1 MGRTRLLLPR
11 KASAGGSEEGAG
23 VLGVWVGAGS
33 RLPCLA
39 GAASCWHKATWL
51 GPLLVGHIYA
61 LSSSALAARS
71 PRWCPSLLAKCPG
84 QPKSC
89 RNFCQEWADTRQEPS
104 LPSPTGR

>member
-33 RLPCLA
+33 CLPCLA

-51 GPLLVGHIYA
+51 GPLLVGHIYT
-61 LSSSALAARS
+61 LSST
-71 PRWCPSLLAKCPG
+71 WLLRLPG
-84 QPKSC
+84 GV
-89 RNFCQEWADTRQEPS
+89 RA
-104 LPSPTGR
+104 GRPNAQDS